1 LLVILKSDIQLKIL
15 SLAVDGG
22 YGDWSS
28 YSECS
33 AECGNGFPVEKIVT
47 D

>member
-22 YGDWSS
+22 YGELPRPKHAKSK
-28 YSECS
+28 
-33 AECGNGFPVEKIVT
+33 NVQVRNEKT
-47 D
+47 F